1 MFFYEG
7 CQCPVCGKP
16 FQETDDIVVCPQCGA
31 PHHRECW
38 KQEGH
43 CHFESSHGTGQ
54 QWKRPEPSPA
64 SPAGTPATD
73 PAGPSANTSA
83 AGGKTCPY
91 CGYSNTQYAEFC
103 SRCGREIPSADW
115 NSQPSSA
122 SPPVGPGV
130 SPPGSAYGEYAPFHM
145 PTVDPY
151 GGVSPQETIEEI
163 PAEEWLSYVTVN
175 TTYYLPRFKHISQ
188 GKKASWNWPAFLITP
203 YWLMYRKN
211 YLAGALV
218 LLFTV
223 LKTFVQNVVFYRFL
237 ITDTIT
243 TSADYFNAFQAAFMD
258 ESKQPF
264 ITIMLLLMLAEIA
277 LRVLFGLF
285 GNYIYYQTAL
295 RRIQQLRWKNP
306 DTYRAQLAPAG
317 GVSFVFAALSYV
329 VLQFATMLLVLL
341 I

>member
-130 SPPGSAYGEYAPFHM
+130 SPPAVPMG
-145 PTVDPY
+145 
-151 GGVSPQETIEEI
+151 
-163 PAEEWLSYVTVN
+163 N
-175 TTYYLPRFKHISQ
+175 TPRFTCLPSIPTAGFPLRKPSRKYRRRS
-188 GKKASWNWPAFLITP
+188 GC
-203 YWLMYRKN
+203 LM
-211 YLAGALV
+211 
-218 LLFTV
+218 
-223 LKTFVQNVVFYRFL
+223 
-237 ITDTIT
+237 
-243 TSADYFNAFQAAFMD
+243 
-258 ESKQPF
+258 
-264 ITIMLLLMLAEIA
+264 
-277 LRVLFGLF
+277 
-285 GNYIYYQTAL
+285 
-295 RRIQQLRWKNP
+295 
-306 DTYRAQLAPAG
+306 
-317 GVSFVFAALSYV
+317 
-329 VLQFATMLLVLL
+329 
-341 I
+341 

>member
-1 MFFYEG
+1 
-7 CQCPVCGKP
+7 
-16 FQETDDIVVCPQCGA
+16 
-31 PHHRECW
+31 
-38 KQEGH
+38 
-43 CHFESSHGTGQ
+43 
-54 QWKRPEPSPA
+54 
-64 SPAGTPATD
+64 
-73 PAGPSANTSA
+73 
-83 AGGKTCPY
+83 
-91 CGYSNTQYAEFC
+91 
-103 SRCGREIPSADW
+103 
-115 NSQPSSA
+115 
-122 SPPVGPGV
+122 
-130 SPPGSAYGEYAPFHM
+130 
-145 PTVDPY
+145 
-151 GGVSPQETIEEI
+151 
-163 PAEEWLSYVTVN
+163 
-175 TTYYLPRFKHISQ
+175 
-188 GKKASWNWPAFLITP
+188 
-203 YWLMYRKN
+203 MYRKN

-295 RRIQQLRWKNP
+295 RRIQQAALEKP
-306 DTYRAQLAPAG
+306 DTYRLSWAPAG

>member
-1 MFFYEG
+1 M
-7 CQCPVCGKP
+7 
-16 FQETDDIVVCPQCGA
+16 
-31 PHHRECW
+31 
-38 KQEGH
+38 
-43 CHFESSHGTGQ
+43 
-54 QWKRPEPSPA
+54 
-64 SPAGTPATD
+64 
-73 PAGPSANTSA
+73 
-83 AGGKTCPY
+83 
-91 CGYSNTQYAEFC
+91 
-103 SRCGREIPSADW
+103 
-115 NSQPSSA
+115 
-122 SPPVGPGV
+122 
-130 SPPGSAYGEYAPFHM
+130 
-145 PTVDPY
+145 
-151 GGVSPQETIEEI
+151 
-163 PAEEWLSYVTVN
+163 TVN